1 MQRRAGTRGC
11 GERGGDPGCGA
22 AGPAE
27 PAAGAEGGG
36 RRGRRRSAL
45 DVTGA
50 AQAIERA
57 AERAGL
63 RTAGGRVHNDE

>member
-1 MQRRAGTRGC
+1 M
-11 GERGGDPGCGA
+11 A
-22 AGPAE
+22 AT
-27 PAAGAEGGG
+27 PAAERQCPAASADRRRKAVGGAD
-36 RRGRRRSAL
+36 RRRSAL

-63 RTAGGRVHNDE
+63 RTAGGR